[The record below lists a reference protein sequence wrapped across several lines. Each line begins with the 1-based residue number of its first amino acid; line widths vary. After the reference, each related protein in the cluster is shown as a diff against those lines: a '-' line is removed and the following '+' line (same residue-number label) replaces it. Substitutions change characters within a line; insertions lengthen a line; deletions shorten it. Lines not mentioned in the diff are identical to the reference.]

1 MYAATRVGNGAR
13 GFFAECPVTL
23 RIEVRR
29 RPFTMRALPTFAYIA
44 RSADGRRVKGHA
56 DAVSESAV
64 LTDLA
69 SRGLS
74 PISVAHSDHRR
85 KERRV
90 GVRPLASSYR
100 QLSELLRSGVPLLRA
115 IRLLARGK
123 SNVTLARCWGEVAE
137 ALAGGERLADA
148 MSKHERTFAPVHV
161 AMVRAGERGAFLEPV
176 LARLATL
183 LEQQADLRG
192 RVIGNMLYPA
202 VLLMVGAGV
211 VLASL
216 VFFVPKFEEFFSKMP
231 SLPMPTR
238 ILLASSALVTGNVWL
253 TVVLVMLVIAGI
265 VWAARSDR
273 VRLEL
278 LRRAMKL
285 PYLGSLFS
293 AIAVARFAR
302 MLGTLL
308 ENGIP
313 MLQALDIARDS
324 AGNPILADAISR
336 AATAVKHGETLSK
349 PLEECGLF
357 PEDVL
362 EMISVGESSNNLP
375 SVLVRLADTLESR
388 IDRML
393 AMMLRLMEPA
403 MLLVIA
409 VVVMFIFLA
418 LVVPMMQL
426 SSQL

>member
-1 MYAATRVGNGAR
+1 M
-13 GFFAECPVTL
+13 
-23 RIEVRR
+23 
-29 RPFTMRALPTFAYIA
+29 PTFAYIA
-44 RSADGRRVKGHA
+44 LSADGRRVKGQSEGA
-56 DAVSESAV
+56 SESAV
-64 LTDLA
+64 LTELA
-69 SRGLS
+69 TRGLS
-74 PISVAHSDHRR
+74 PISVAPSRAVR
-85 KERRV
+85 SEGRV
-90 GVRPLASSYR
+90 SVRSLAASYR

-115 IRLLARGK
+115 LRLLARGK
-123 SNVTLARCWGEVAE
+123 SNATLARCWGEVAD
-137 ALAGGERLADA
+137 ALSSGERLADA

-192 RVIGNMLYPA
+192 KVIGNLLYPA
-202 VLLMVGAGV
+202 VLLLVGAGV

-216 VFFVPKFEEFFSKMP
+216 IFFVPKFEEFFSKMP

-238 ILLASSALVTGNVWL
+238 ILLASSALVTGNAWL
-253 TVVLVMLVIAGI
+253 TVALVIVVGAGVI
-265 VWAARSDR
+265 FALRSSS
-273 VRLEL
+273 VRLWML
-278 LRRAMKL
+278 QRAMKL

-324 AGNPILADAISR
+324 AGNPILADAIGR
-336 AATAVKHGETLSK
+336 AATAVKQGDALSK
-349 PLEECGLF
+349 PLEESGLF
-357 PEDVL
+357 SEDVL
-362 EMISVGESSNNLP
+362 EMISVGESANNLP